1 METLVCTEPGH
12 LEYKETDLPVS
23 KAGNVIIR
31 ITHIGVCGT
40 DLHAFEG
47 TQPYFTYPRILGH
60 EIAAIIEDPA
70 DADTF
75 KTGDRVTFIPYFN
88 CGFCVAC
95 RNGKPNCCVKLQ
107 VSGVHVDGGMRTH
120 LSVPANT
127 LVDGKGL
134 SGEALALI
142 EPLAIGAHGI
152 KRSGAGPGQNVLVIG
167 AGPIGLGAMQ
177 FAALAGA
184 RVIAMDVNESR
195 LDFCRQKLNIPYTIN
210 ARDHDVNEQLAAL
223 TNGEMAT
230 VVIDATGNIHAINNG
245 FHFIAHGGTYVLI
258 GLQKQEIHFSH
269 PEFHKREATLMSS
282 RNATRS
288 DFEYVMEMIRNNMI
302 DPLSYITHRVNFGSA
317 ADQFPGWLK
326 QDTGVIKAMIIMQ
339 D

>member
-1 METLVCTEPGH
+1 
-12 LEYKETDLPVS
+12 
-23 KAGNVIIR
+23 
-31 ITHIGVCGT
+31 
-40 DLHAFEG
+40 
-47 TQPYFTYPRILGH
+47 
-60 EIAAIIEDPA
+60 
-70 DADTF
+70 
-75 KTGDRVTFIPYFN
+75 
-88 CGFCVAC
+88 
-95 RNGKPNCCVKLQ
+95 
-107 VSGVHVDGGMRTH
+107 
-120 LSVPANT
+120 
-127 LVDGKGL
+127 
-134 SGEALALI
+134 
-142 EPLAIGAHGI
+142 
-152 KRSGAGPGQNVLVIG
+152 
-167 AGPIGLGAMQ
+167 
-177 FAALAGA
+177 
-184 RVIAMDVNESR
+184 
-195 LDFCRQKLNIPYTIN
+195 IPYTIN